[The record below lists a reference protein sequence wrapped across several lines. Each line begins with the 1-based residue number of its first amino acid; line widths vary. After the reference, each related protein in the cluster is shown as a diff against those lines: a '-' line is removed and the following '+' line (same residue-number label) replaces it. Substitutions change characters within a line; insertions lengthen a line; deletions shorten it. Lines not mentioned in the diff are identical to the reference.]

1 MINKK
6 ITITVVTVCKNAE
19 KYIEETL
26 LSVINQNNKDEKFN
40 LEYII
45 YDGNSEDSTNNIIQK
60 YAKIHP
66 EIKHYIEDDEGLY
79 DGLVKGFSKAT
90 GEIVSYINAGDF
102 YYKNA
107 FSSVVNFFGNNK
119 NINWITGAKVIYNEN
134 SEIVKYL
141 VPFKYRR
148 NLIFKGAYGKNL
160 PFIQQ
165 ESTFWKKKLFELVDL
180 NYLKTLKKSGD
191 MYLWH
196 CFSKEYDLYTVDS
209 YFSGFK
215 FHENQLTFKETGN
228 TDPYLKEASKF
239 LKKKNIKDYF
249 HILTDGF
256 FWVLS
261 KYHSNILNSFNK
273 NNIIY
278 DIEEKQWVVDDNLS
292 KKYVAWAC
300 EINRNQ
306 GEGKLAQNFL
316 NYLSEIKRISIN
328 IKTLNNKIKISN
340 GKLIYSYKELFT
352 VKNQLNFFE
361 KYLNPLVGVFYLW
374 YNFLRGRKVIYVN
387 FLPLWNFLIFLLL
400 PPGSIL
406 GPITGTTEI
415 NSHSYFERFL
425 RKYIMP
431 STFRISM
438 SIINFRKLD
447 ILFATESLKHIVEKK
462 IKNRI
467 FYNFSL
473 NEISSFDDKKTNTF
487 HDRQYDFCL
496 YFRKHPNKNE
506 LFFKKFIDNFKVNF
520 PGRKLIIFGDDPEV
534 EENDN
539 IKFLGTVDNKIILNY
554 LNQTKFSIVSDETL
568 FSFFMLD
575 CLSKNVAV
583 FYNKKNYTFDQ
594 RLINLVAKVHQIN
607 FNNFEE
613 SLSKI
618 NEILN
623 RTQEIPNYKFENFK
637 DYYADYF
644 LKF

>member
-352 VKNQLNFFE
+352 IKNQLNFFE

-406 GPITGTTEI
+406 GPITGTTKI
-415 NSHSYFERFL
+415 NSQSYFERFL

-487 HDRQYDFCL
+487 HERQYDFCL

-623 RTQEIPNYKFENFK
+623 TTQEIPNYKFENFK
-637 DYYADYF
+637 DYYVDYF

>member
-278 DIEEKQWVVDDNLS
+278 DIEEKQWVVDDNIS

-352 VKNQLNFFE
+352 IKNQLNFFE

-406 GPITGTTEI
+406 GPITGTTKI
-415 NSHSYFERFL
+415 NSQSYFERFL

-623 RTQEIPNYKFENFK
+623 TTQEIPNYKFENFK

>member
-45 YDGNSEDSTNNIIQK
+45 YDGNSEDNTNNIIQK

-239 LKKKNIKDYF
+239 LKKK
-249 HILTDGF
+249 IL
-256 FWVLS
+256 
-261 KYHSNILNSFNK
+261 K
-273 NNIIY
+273 
-278 DIEEKQWVVDDNLS
+278 
-292 KKYVAWAC
+292 
-300 EINRNQ
+300 
-306 GEGKLAQNFL
+306 
-316 NYLSEIKRISIN
+316 
-328 IKTLNNKIKISN
+328 
-340 GKLIYSYKELFT
+340 
-352 VKNQLNFFE
+352 
-361 KYLNPLVGVFYLW
+361 
-374 YNFLRGRKVIYVN
+374 
-387 FLPLWNFLIFLLL
+387 
-400 PPGSIL
+400 
-406 GPITGTTEI
+406 
-415 NSHSYFERFL
+415 
-425 RKYIMP
+425 
-431 STFRISM
+431 
-438 SIINFRKLD
+438 
-447 ILFATESLKHIVEKK
+447 
-462 IKNRI
+462 
-467 FYNFSL
+467 
-473 NEISSFDDKKTNTF
+473 
-487 HDRQYDFCL
+487 
-496 YFRKHPNKNE
+496 
-506 LFFKKFIDNFKVNF
+506 
-520 PGRKLIIFGDDPEV
+520 IIF
-534 EENDN
+534 
-539 IKFLGTVDNKIILNY
+539 IY
-554 LNQTKFSIVSDETL
+554 
-568 FSFFMLD
+568 
-575 CLSKNVAV
+575 
-583 FYNKKNYTFDQ
+583 
-594 RLINLVAKVHQIN
+594 
-607 FNNFEE
+607 
-613 SLSKI
+613 
-618 NEILN
+618 
-623 RTQEIPNYKFENFK
+623 
-637 DYYADYF
+637 
-644 LKF
+644 

>member
-1 MINKK
+1 
-6 ITITVVTVCKNAE
+6 
-19 KYIEETL
+19 
-26 LSVINQNNKDEKFN
+26 
-40 LEYII
+40 
-45 YDGNSEDSTNNIIQK
+45 
-60 YAKIHP
+60 
-66 EIKHYIEDDEGLY
+66 
-79 DGLVKGFSKAT
+79 
-90 GEIVSYINAGDF
+90 
-102 YYKNA
+102 
-107 FSSVVNFFGNNK
+107 
-119 NINWITGAKVIYNEN
+119 
-134 SEIVKYL
+134 
-141 VPFKYRR
+141 
-148 NLIFKGAYGKNL
+148 
-160 PFIQQ
+160 
-165 ESTFWKKKLFELVDL
+165 
-180 NYLKTLKKSGD
+180 
-191 MYLWH
+191 
-196 CFSKEYDLYTVDS
+196 
-209 YFSGFK
+209 
-215 FHENQLTFKETGN
+215 
-228 TDPYLKEASKF
+228 
-239 LKKKNIKDYF
+239 
-249 HILTDGF
+249 
-256 FWVLS
+256 
-261 KYHSNILNSFNK
+261 
-273 NNIIY
+273 
-278 DIEEKQWVVDDNLS
+278 
-292 KKYVAWAC
+292 
-300 EINRNQ
+300 
-306 GEGKLAQNFL
+306 
-316 NYLSEIKRISIN
+316 
-328 IKTLNNKIKISN
+328 
-340 GKLIYSYKELFT
+340 
-352 VKNQLNFFE
+352 
-361 KYLNPLVGVFYLW
+361 
-374 YNFLRGRKVIYVN
+374 
-387 FLPLWNFLIFLLL
+387 
-400 PPGSIL
+400 
-406 GPITGTTEI
+406 
-415 NSHSYFERFL
+415 
-425 RKYIMP
+425 MP

-506 LFFKKFIDNFKVNF
+506 LFFKKFIDDFKVNF

-623 RTQEIPNYKFENFK
+623 TTQEIPNYKFENFK

>member
-66 EIKHYIEDDEGLY
+66 EIKHYIEDDKGLY

-196 CFSKEYDLYTVDS
+196 CFSKKHDLYTVDS
-209 YFSGFK
+209 YFSVFK
-215 FHENQLTFKETGN
+215 FHENQLTFKENVN

-239 LKKKNIKDYF
+239 LKK
-249 HILTDGF
+249 ILKIIFIYYGWF

-278 DIEEKQWVVDDNLS
+278 DIEEKQWVVDNNLS
-292 KKYVAWAC
+292 KNMLLGLVKS
-300 EINRNQ
+300 I
-306 GEGKLAQNFL
+306 
-316 NYLSEIKRISIN
+316 EIKVR
-328 IKTLNNKIKISN
+328 
-340 GKLIYSYKELFT
+340 
-352 VKNQLNFFE
+352 
-361 KYLNPLVGVFYLW
+361 
-374 YNFLRGRKVIYVN
+374 
-387 FLPLWNFLIFLLL
+387 
-400 PPGSIL
+400 
-406 GPITGTTEI
+406 
-415 NSHSYFERFL
+415 
-425 RKYIMP
+425 
-431 STFRISM
+431 
-438 SIINFRKLD
+438 
-447 ILFATESLKHIVEKK
+447 ES
-462 IKNRI
+462 
-467 FYNFSL
+467 
-473 NEISSFDDKKTNTF
+473 
-487 HDRQYDFCL
+487 
-496 YFRKHPNKNE
+496 
-506 LFFKKFIDNFKVNF
+506 
-520 PGRKLIIFGDDPEV
+520 
-534 EENDN
+534 
-539 IKFLGTVDNKIILNY
+539 
-554 LNQTKFSIVSDETL
+554 
-568 FSFFMLD
+568 
-575 CLSKNVAV
+575 
-583 FYNKKNYTFDQ
+583 
-594 RLINLVAKVHQIN
+594 
-607 FNNFEE
+607 
-613 SLSKI
+613 
-618 NEILN
+618 
-623 RTQEIPNYKFENFK
+623 
-637 DYYADYF
+637 
-644 LKF
+644 

>member
-594 RLINLVAKVHQIN
+594 RLINLVAKVHEIN

>member
-352 VKNQLNFFE
+352 IKNQLNFFE

-406 GPITGTTEI
+406 GPITGTTKI
-415 NSHSYFERFL
+415 NSQSYFERFL

-487 HDRQYDFCL
+487 HERQYDFCL

-594 RLINLVAKVHQIN
+594 RLINLVAKVHEIN

-623 RTQEIPNYKFENFK
+623 TTQEIPNYKFENFK

>member
-45 YDGNSEDSTNNIIQK
+45 YDGNSEDRTNNIIQK

-406 GPITGTTEI
+406 GPITGTTKI

-487 HDRQYDFCL
+487 HERQYDFCL

-506 LFFKKFIDNFKVNF
+506 LFFKKFIDDFKVNF

-623 RTQEIPNYKFENFK
+623 TTQEIPNYKFENFK

>member
-6 ITITVVTVCKNAE
+6 ITISVVTVCKNAE

-26 LSVINQNNKDEKFN
+26 LSVINQKNKGEKFN

-45 YDGNSEDSTNNIIQK
+45 YDGNSEDRTNNIIQK
-60 YAKIHP
+60 YTKTHP

-79 DGLVKGFSKAT
+79 DGLVKGFSKAN

-107 FSSVVNFFGNNK
+107 FSSVVNFFVNNQ

-196 CFSKEYDLYTVDS
+196 CFAKEYDLYTVDS

-278 DIEEKQWVVDDNLS
+278 DIEEKQWVVDNNLS

-316 NYLSEIKRISIN
+316 NYLSEVKGISVN
-328 IKTLNNKIKISN
+328 IKTLNNKIKISK
-340 GKLIYSYKELFT
+340 GKLVYSSKELFT
-352 VKNQLNFFE
+352 IKNQLNFFE

-387 FLPLWNFLIFLLL
+387 FLPLWNFLLFLLL

-406 GPITGTTEI
+406 GPITGTTKI
-415 NSHSYFERFL
+415 NSQNHFERFL

-431 STFRISM
+431 YTFQISM

-467 FYNFSL
+467 YYNFSL
-473 NEISSFDDKKTNTF
+473 NEISSFEDKKINNF
-487 HDRQYDFCL
+487 HEREFDFCL

-506 LFFKKFIDNFKVNF
+506 LFFKKFIDEFEVNF
-520 PGRKLIIFGDDPEV
+520 PNRKLIIFGDDPEV
-534 EENDN
+534 RESDK
-539 IKFLGTVDNKIILNY
+539 IKFLGTVDNKIILDY

-575 CLSKNVAV
+575 CLSKNVGI
-583 FYNKKNYTFDQ
+583 FYNKKNYTFDK

-607 FNNFEE
+607 FIDFEE

-618 NEILN
+618 NEVLN
-623 RTQEIPNYKFENFK
+623 NTQEIPNYKFEDFK
-637 DYYADYF
+637 DYYSDYF
-644 LKF
+644 LKI